1 MKPNVTRNLVGNP
14 AHTKTFH
21 RRVVS
26 LVSRG
31 EGGWVLNFP
40 PRRGTNIFP
49 TDSME
54 HFFVINQFELREQLK
69 RQTICRQS
77 ATEKPKNQNNPTRKD
92 EGPSEKKIREAFGKA
107 ENAVYLGNLL
117 EKQQEV
123 KIHQGAIRSE
133 LVIFAKNWDYHCLIR
148 RKIYEYF

>member
-1 MKPNVTRNLVGNP
+1 MQTVSHRETKKPEQSHKKGRR
-14 AHTKTFH
+14 TK
-21 RRVVS
+21 
-26 LVSRG
+26 G
-31 EGGWVLNFP
+31 
-40 PRRGTNIFP
+40 
-49 TDSME
+49 
-54 HFFVINQFELREQLK
+54 
-69 RQTICRQS
+69 
-77 ATEKPKNQNNPTRKD
+77 
-92 EGPSEKKIREAFGKA
+92 KKIREAFGKA